1 MAGRTPVHEL
11 LEGWLQK
18 KKSSAAVF
26 SNNRR
31 WFNIREVK
39 GSSDHVELALCY
51 YKSQRDKEA
60 KGWVFLKDVA
70 ELTDDEKTL
79 TILSPAR
86 TMTLEAA
93 SCGEHRLWLQGLV
106 QLCPHAVT
114 ARIKCEWT
122 RINEYPDQRPWIPR
136 PTPLNPS
143 TSTPPPS
150 SLHQR
155 RT

>member
-122 RINEYPDQRPWIPR
+122 RLNEYPDQRP
-136 PTPLNPS
+136 
-143 TSTPPPS
+143 
-150 SLHQR
+150 
-155 RT
+155 